1 MASYTVE
8 FARSAEKD
16 LRRIAEKEIP
26 RILSAAEA
34 LADVPRPSGAKK
46 LTGSER
52 TCRIRVGGYRIVYE
66 VEDGILLVLI
76 IRIASRGGAYRKKS

>member
-8 FARSAEKD
+8 LARSAEKD
-16 LRRIAEKEIP
+16 LRRIAKKEIP
-26 RILSAAEA
+26 RILRAAEA
-34 LADVPRPSGAKK
+34 LGDDPRPSGAKK

-52 TCRIRVGGYRIVYE
+52 TYRIRVGGYRIVYE

-76 IRIASRGGAYRKKS
+76 VRIASRGGAYRKKG